1 MVGNNDC
8 LSNRKAKQKRG
19 FKAMAKKKSLY
30 PGTEE
35 AEKEKC
41 KPWRW
46 IDDSKPDLIGTSPNY
61 SKFQNWKCEEVL
73 VWLNID

>member
-1 MVGNNDC
+1 
-8 LSNRKAKQKRG
+8 
-19 FKAMAKKKSLY
+19 MAKKKSLY
-30 PGTEE
+30 PGTKE

-41 KPWRW
+41 KSWQW
-46 IDDSKPDLIGTSPNY
+46 IDDSKPDFIGTSPNY